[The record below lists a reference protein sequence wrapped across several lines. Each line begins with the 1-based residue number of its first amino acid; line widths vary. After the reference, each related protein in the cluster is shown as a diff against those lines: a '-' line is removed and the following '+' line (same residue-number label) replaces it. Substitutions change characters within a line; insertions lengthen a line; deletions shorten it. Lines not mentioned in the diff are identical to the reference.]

1 MMAVPKRFAV
11 LRFFGNLMKV
21 VAWIFLVLAIVSSI
35 GAGIAGSLFGS
46 AVAANFPFVAELM
59 NSAGGIVAGLVVL
72 FFGLFYFLL
81 LYVIGEAIQMQL
93 AMEENTR
100 LTAALLLK
108 MHQDSQ
114 VEEPPSY
121 TPGGFASEPFDG

>member
-1 MMAVPKRFAV
+1 MAVPKRFAV

>member
-1 MMAVPKRFAV
+1 MAVPKRFAV

-81 LYVIGEAIQMQL
+81 LYVIGEAILMQL